1 MRGAAESAVWRNS
14 LSPRA
19 VAIHV
24 LNENSAVDDGRRATL
39 TQMVASDP
47 RRLRRRSISLG
58 VPADDADDVAQIAL
72 LHAWRAIEKLHAP
85 EPGQMCSWLD
95 TIARNAATDLARQ
108 RARRPTVALEDDV
121 PGGRNMVAD
130 VETRVLLD
138 GVLGALRDLPESL
151 REPLLL
157 QTVEQ
162 LSAQEIALRL
172 GITPSAVRQ
181 RVARARKALTAC
193 KRSGMSDQADVIAP

>member
-1 MRGAAESAVWRNS
+1 M
-14 LSPRA
+14 
-19 VAIHV
+19 
-24 LNENSAVDDGRRATL
+24 DDGRRATL